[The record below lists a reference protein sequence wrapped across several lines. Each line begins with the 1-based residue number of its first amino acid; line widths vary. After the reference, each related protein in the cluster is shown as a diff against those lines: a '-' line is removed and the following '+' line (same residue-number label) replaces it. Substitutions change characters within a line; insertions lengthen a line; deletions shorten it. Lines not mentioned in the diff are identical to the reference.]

1 MNNFILEKLEK
12 VSNLSKSIS
21 DDANTAKRAL
31 SELLTDKDRDD
42 IYEEYLINV
51 LMIAL
56 GNIEDSADL
65 IGNVTEGAR
74 REFEKEDH
82 NTTK

>member
-12 VSNLSKSIS
+12 ASNLSEMIS

-31 SELLTDKDRDD
+31 SGLLTDKDRDD
-42 IYEEYLINV
+42 IYNDINA
-51 LMIAL
+51 LMDAL
-56 GNIEDSADL
+56 DGIKAAADL
-65 IGNVTEGAR
+65 IGFATEDAK

-82 NTTK
+82 STTK

>member
-1 MNNFILEKLEK
+1 MNNSETLFIYISLIFSTLLIGGEVMNNFILEKLEK

-42 IYEEYLINV
+42 C
-51 LMIAL
+51 
-56 GNIEDSADL
+56 
-65 IGNVTEGAR
+65 T
-74 REFEKEDH
+74 REH
-82 NTTK
+82 

>member
-12 VSNLSKSIS
+12 ASNLSEMIS

-31 SELLTDKDRDD
+31 SGLLTDKDRDYIYND
-42 IYEEYLINV
+42 INA
-51 LMIAL
+51 LMDAL
-56 GNIEDSADL
+56 DGIKAAADL
-65 IGNVTEGAR
+65 IGFATEDAR
-74 REFEKEDH
+74 RELGKEDH

>member
-65 IGNVTEGAR
+65 IGNATEGAR
-74 REFEKEDH
+74 RELGKEDH
-82 NTTK
+82 STTK

>member
-12 VSNLSKSIS
+12 ASNLSEMIS

-31 SELLTDKDRDD
+31 SGLLTDKDRDD
-42 IYEEYLINV
+42 IYNDINA
-51 LMIAL
+51 LMDAL
-56 GNIEDSADL
+56 DGIKAAADL
-65 IGNVTEGAR
+65 IGYATEDAK
-74 REFEKEDH
+74 REFVKEDH

>member
-21 DDANTAKRAL
+21 DADDTAKRAL
-31 SELLTDKDRDD
+31 SGLLTDKDRDD
-42 IYEEYLINV
+42 IYN
-51 LMIAL
+51 
-56 GNIEDSADL
+56 NIEALMTALDSIMNAADL
-65 IGNVTEGAR
+65 IGYATEDAR

-82 NTTK
+82 STTK